1 MTCISPLDSSFV
13 GPAIRGVKKVSGPE
27 ASRDL
32 GGVLARALKGEE
44 IGIECE
50 GRIVALRPVE
60 NFEDATAEYGLKA
73 DEVERAFKSVSKQVE
88 SERAA
93 GKLRKLA

>member
-1 MTCISPLDSSFV
+1 VTKLSAS
-13 GPAIRGVKKVSGPE
+13 E

-32 GGVLARALKGEE
+32 NGLLARALKGEN

-50 GRIVALRPVE
+50 GRIIVLQPVTT
-60 NFEDATAEYGLKA
+60 FEDATGEYRL
-73 DEVERAFKSVSKQVE
+73 EPEQVERAFESISKAVE
-88 SERAA
+88 EERAA

>member
-1 MTCISPLDSSFV
+1 VTKLSAS
-13 GPAIRGVKKVSGPE
+13 E

-32 GGVLARALKGEE
+32 GGVLARALNGEE

-50 GRIVALRPVE
+50 GRIIALQPVE
-60 NFEDATAEYGLKA
+60 DMEEATAEYGLKA
-73 DEVERAFKSVSKQVE
+73 DEVERAFDSISKAVE
-88 SERAA
+88 TERQA

>member
-1 MTCISPLDSSFV
+1 MTKLSAS
-13 GPAIRGVKKVSGPE
+13 E

-50 GRIVALRPVE
+50 GRIVVLRPLD
-60 NFEDATAEYGLKA
+60 NFKDASAEYGLKA
-73 DEVERAFKSVSKQVE
+73 DEVDRAYDSISKEVE
-88 SERAA
+88 LERAA

>member
-1 MTCISPLDSSFV
+1 MTKLS
-13 GPAIRGVKKVSGPE
+13 ARE

-50 GRIVALRPVE
+50 GRIVALRPLDNFKDASVE
-60 NFEDATAEYGLKA
+60 DGLKA
-73 DEVERAFKSVSKQVE
+73 DEVDRAYDSISKEVE
-88 SERAA
+88 LERAA

>member
-1 MTCISPLDSSFV
+1 VTKLSAS
-13 GPAIRGVKKVSGPE
+13 E
-27 ASRDL
+27 ASHDL

-50 GRIVALRPVE
+50 KRIVALRPLE
-60 NFEDATAEYGLKA
+60 NFEDASAEYGLKA
-73 DEVERAFKSVSKQVE
+73 DEVERAFDSVSKEVE
-88 SERAA
+88 AERAA

>member
-1 MTCISPLDSSFV
+1 MTKLSAS
-13 GPAIRGVKKVSGPE
+13 E

-44 IGIECE
+44 IGIECD
-50 GRIVALRPVE
+50 GRIIALRPVE
-60 NFEDATAEYGLKA
+60 KFEDATGEYGLNA
-73 DEVERAFKSVSKQVE
+73 DEVKRAFDSVSREVE
-88 SERAA
+88 AERAA